1 MAAMPQLL
9 SGSCRRSGT
18 ILAIGIA
25 ASLPAGCS
33 SGSNGPTTQ
42 PSTISQRQDR
52 ALQDPFGYTPD
63 TKKSDMTVSGHGEF
77 DKEGLQRDTDHV
89 LNP

>member
-9 SGSCRRSGT
+9 SRPCRRWG
-18 ILAIGIA
+18 AIFAIA
-25 ASLPAGCS
+25 VPASLLAGCS
-33 SGSNGPTTQ
+33 SGTNGPTTQ

-63 TKKSDMTVSGHGEF
+63 WKKSDMTVSGHGEF
-77 DKEGLQRDTDHV
+77 DKEGLQRDTDHF